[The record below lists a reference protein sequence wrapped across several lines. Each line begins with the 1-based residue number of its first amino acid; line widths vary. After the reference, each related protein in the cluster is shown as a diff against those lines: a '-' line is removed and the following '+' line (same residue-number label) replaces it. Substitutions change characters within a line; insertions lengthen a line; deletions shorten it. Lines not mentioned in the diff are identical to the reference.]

1 MSGNAPSRKSSGLST
16 HRTGAPTPTAPTE
29 ADMYN
34 MPLEK
39 LRELANKQLA
49 ERQ

>member
-1 MSGNAPSRKSSGLST
+1 MTNPSRIKKSSGVST
-16 HRTGAPTPTAPTE
+16 HRTGAPQPTAPTE
-29 ADMYN
+29 EDLEK
-34 MPLEK
+34 MPLHK